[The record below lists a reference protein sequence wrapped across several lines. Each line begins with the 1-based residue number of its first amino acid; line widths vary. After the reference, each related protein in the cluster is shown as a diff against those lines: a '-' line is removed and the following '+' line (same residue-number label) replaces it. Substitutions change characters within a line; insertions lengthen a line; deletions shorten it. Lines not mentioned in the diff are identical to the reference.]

1 MLGLVRDRKRALILS
16 HVKADLENCARWN
29 PLLVFHGVGIV
40 SRAETQNQ
48 SDPRTIA
55 LDGGNR

>member
-29 PLLVFHGVGIV
+29 PLLVFHDVGIV
-40 SRAETQNQ
+40 SRAERNSEPIRPTNYC
-48 SDPRTIA
+48 P
-55 LDGGNR
+55 